1 MVGKT
6 EAVILYMISEGVST
20 IEELKAVLPVS
31 DSEIEGIIGS
41 LEQEGYLESSNG
53 LKLTKKGFE
62 TLMQEEVVNMVSEVR
77 KHIEMLASD
86 ELDDAEEVRDEIE
99 RLITDEDVVGKVGE
113 AKLFLQRLAHEEER
127 NAELL
132 KPEEL
137 GKTEIVILYLISE
150 GVSHSVDIKTLLPIS
165 SSELD
170 RVLEDLEMEGYIENA
185 DGFKLTKKGFDALL
199 ENSREVRDYVEDY
212 LNKKAQKVSEVRRL
226 IEKLTSGEVEVKSG
240 ISYYLSPEEKVI
252 SQCKDSLTG
261 YEFYATNIRILKYK
275 ATTKGEEFED
285 IPYSELE
292 GVVLSTGR
300 DVRLLA
306 GGGAIIALGV
316 LLGLGVI
323 APLLG
328 LGAIGLYLYRTSVFY
343 EFTLLEGKKSSKKWR
358 IFDTES
364 NEVREFVRCIREE
377 ISKRKLKRNQ
387 YNSF

>member
-77 KHIEMLASD
+77 KHIETLASD
-86 ELDDAEEVRDEIE
+86 ELGDAEEVRDEIE

-323 APLLG
+323 VLCSALVLL
-328 LGAIGLYLYRTSVFY
+328 VFIST
-343 EFTLLEGKKSSKKWR
+343 EPASFTNLHCLKARNHSKM
-358 IFDTES
+358 E
-364 NEVREFVRCIREE
+364 NIRYGV
-377 ISKRKLKRNQ
+377 K
-387 YNSF
+387 